1 MGDWRGSIFLPKEVQ
16 RRDELMTSEKL
27 PVVVLISGNGSN
39 LQAIIDALEQGLAVE
54 IRAVIS
60 NCEDAYGLE
69 RAKKY
74 HIPTEVISHHDFAER
89 SSFEQVLR
97 KTINKYQ
104 PKLIVLAGFMR
115 RLSGDFVNHYEGQM
129 LNIHPALLP
138 KYPGLNTHARV
149 LAAGDREHGV
159 SVHYVTETVD
169 SGPIICQAKL
179 LVLPNDTS
187 ESLRAR
193 VHALEH
199 IVYPKVLSWIVAGDL
214 SLKGD
219 KVLLD
224 NKILPK
230 AGKKLKVADVFL
242 PE

>member
-1 MGDWRGSIFLPKEVQ
+1 
-16 RRDELMTSEKL
+16 MTSKKL
-27 PVVVLISGNGSN
+27 PIVTLISGNGSN

-60 NCEDAYGLE
+60 NREDAYGLE

-74 HIPTEVISHHDFAER
+74 RIPREVIPYHSFSEH
-89 SSFEQVLR
+89 SSFEQILR
-97 KTINKYQ
+97 KTIDKYQ
-104 PKLIVLAGFMR
+104 PELIVLAGFMR
-115 RLSGDFVNHYEGQM
+115 KLSGDFVLHYEGRM

-159 SVHYVTETVD
+159 SVHYVTKTVD
-169 SGPIICQAKL
+169 GGPIICQAKL
-179 LVLPNDTS
+179 LVLPDDTS

-199 IVYPKVLSWIVAGDL
+199 IVYPKVLSWIAARSL
-214 SLKGD
+214 SLEGNR
-219 KVLLD
+219 VLLD
-224 NKILPK
+224 NEMLPNPK
-230 AGKKLKVADVFL
+230 
-242 PE
+242 